1 MSQNKYFSPGRFAR
15 LFRNDL
21 LINYKTYFLALAG
34 LAIASYAFVFLFM
47 RSFRNMH
54 IADSA
59 SYYIAPMMVF
69 MLVIWVV
76 IGTSFPMFRNQIKE
90 SNYLLSPG
98 STFEKFMV
106 QLFIRVVL
114 FIPIAMFLFWAGVQL
129 AKASLISDP
138 IIGFDPFFIRDF
150 SFSLFFDYLI
160 TRDILAIVF
169 SIFSVTT
176 LFFAGAVCFKQFAL
190 IKTLISL
197 GIFIG
202 ANYLIFVVL
211 SHIFYPQ
218 ETSGFNIALKSYNV
232 DAVWTNLQ
240 YYFAFVGGL
249 SWLFFL
255 PLAYFRLK
263 EREV

>member
-1 MSQNKYFSPGRFAR
+1 MPQNKFFNPGRFAR

-21 LINYKTYFLALAG
+21 LINYKTYFLALAA

-47 RSFRNMH
+47 RSFRTMH
-54 IADSA
+54 ITDSA
-59 SYYIAPMMVF
+59 SYYFVPMMVF
-69 MLVIWVV
+69 ILVILVV
-76 IGTSFPMFRNQIKE
+76 IGTSFPLFRNQIKE

-114 FIPIAMFLFWAGVQL
+114 FIPIAMLLFWVGEHL
-129 AKASLISDP
+129 AKASLVADP
-138 IIGFDPFFIRDF
+138 VTGFDPLFIPDF

-160 TRDILAIVF
+160 TRDILKVVF
-169 SIFSVTT
+169 SLFSVAT
-176 LFFAGAVCFKQFAL
+176 LLFAGAVCFKQFAL

-202 ANYLIFVVL
+202 ANYLLCVVL
-211 SHIFYPQ
+211 SHIFYPW
-218 ETSGFNIALKSYNV
+218 ETSGFNTALKSYYV
-232 DAVWTNLQ
+232 DAVWTNMQ
-240 YYFAFVGGL
+240 YYFAFIGGL

-263 EREV
+263 EREA